1 MLLTPKLLYWTIN
14 ILRDRDDYVFSNIL
28 TQLTD
33 IEEPTL
39 KNFQTSLIKR
49 LYNKNNI
56 RLVLAVDQSTEIL
69 NYKAHVEDIT
79 VNYNFKFEIH

>member
-69 NYKAHVEDIT
+69 N
-79 VNYNFKFEIH
+79 